1 MRKPK
6 RRLAFPLAILV
17 SVICLGATATSVSA
31 TTTLPDPNGDG
42 TIDISDAVLVARY
55 LDGQIATSTQS
66 VNYDINENG
75 IISQFD
81 VKLILLYIAGIWNG
95 G

>member
-6 RRLAFPLAILV
+6 RRLAFPLAVLM
-17 SVICLGATATSVSA
+17 SVICLSAIATPVNA

-42 TIDISDAVLVARY
+42 TIDVSDVVLVARY

-66 VNYDINENG
+66 VNYDINGNG